1 MPLRFKLTLAFTG
14 VMAVLLT
21 AAGIALSVL
30 VANNLDNTIDDGL
43 EARAGDAA
51 AVVAARSNDGSVLDS
66 TGESFAQ
73 VLDADGTVIDTTTGA
88 GATSL
93 LDRESVAKARSGADV
108 IVEGHTANGSAVR
121 LLARRAPRT
130 QEIVVVGEPLAQ
142 RERALGAL
150 HALLAIGGPI
160 ALLIASVVG

>member
-1 MPLRFKLTLAFTG
+1 MSRMPLRFKLTLAFTG

-51 AVVAARSNDGSVLDS
+51 AIVASRPGQTVLDT
-66 TGESFAQ
+66 TGEPFAQ
-73 VLDADGTVIDTTTGA
+73 VLDENGDIVDTTTGA
-88 GATSL
+88 GDASL
-93 LDRESVAKARSGADV
+93 LDPESLAKARQGSV
-108 IVEGHTANGSAVR
+108 IVERHTQDGAAVR
-121 LLARRAPRT
+121 LLARPVNADGT

-150 HALLAIGGPI
+150 RALLAI
-160 ALLIASVVG
+160 

>member
-73 VLDADGTVIDTTTGA
+73 VLDDDVTVID
-88 GATSL
+88 S
-93 LDRESVAKARSGADV
+93 
-108 IVEGHTANGSAVR
+108 N
-121 LLARRAPRT
+121 
-130 QEIVVVGEPLAQ
+130 
-142 RERALGAL
+142 
-150 HALLAIGGPI
+150 
-160 ALLIASVVG
+160 